1 MTLVLAQV
9 GGGFPG
15 DATSTRERVRP
26 AIIDC
31 CRSAAHE
38 AALHNRLPHPCAL
51 LSGRPW
57 PSRLPETRP
66 RPARSTGVLAA
77 PASYFRLLI
86 ASLEGGLLIA
96 VQAEL
101 ASLCA
106 SLELFLAA
114 NAYTDNCGFAPMLV
128 GKMEASWMFRLA
140 MW

>member
-1 MTLVLAQV
+1 MALKT
-9 GGGFPG
+9 PG
-15 DATSTRERVRP
+15 NPPPPTC
-26 AIIDC
+26 AINW
-31 CRSAAHE
+31 SA
-38 AALHNRLPHPCAL
+38 
-51 LSGRPW
+51 GRP
-57 PSRLPETRP
+57 P
-66 RPARSTGVLAA
+66 G
-77 PASYFRLLI
+77 SYFRLLI
-86 ASLEGGLLIA
+86 ASLEGGGLLIA

>member
-1 MTLVLAQV
+1 M
-9 GGGFPG
+9 
-15 DATSTRERVRP
+15 
-26 AIIDC
+26 
-31 CRSAAHE
+31 
-38 AALHNRLPHPCAL
+38 
-51 LSGRPW
+51 
-57 PSRLPETRP
+57 
-66 RPARSTGVLAA
+66 LAA